1 MALNVD
7 LDPGDIVIV
16 PPDSGAQIRVLE
28 KTGRRTKLAIESAKP
43 VRVLRAK
50 DTPATRPE
58 ISRPTPAIAKADTRP
73 SS

>member
-43 VRVLRAK
+43 VKVLRAK
-50 DTPATRPE
+50 DAAAKAPD
-58 ISRPTPAIAKADTRP
+58 IQRPTPAALSNARP

>member
-16 PPDSGAQIRVLE
+16 PPDSGAHIRVLE

-50 DTPATRPE
+50 DTPAKTPDVQRPVPM
-58 ISRPTPAIAKADTRP
+58 SAKSDARPR
-73 SS
+73 